1 MVGKGTYRTKE
12 EKARIVME
20 VLSNSST
27 ISEICRKYNV
37 ASSALYRWRDEFIAG
52 GTAAMDHGRSTVE
65 ASLLKEINEL
75 KVIIGELTIANETLK
90 KIQGVCGVYF
100 ILGDNDFIV
109 ILKAKGIEELNEI
122 VNNFSSIENI
132 ERSNT
137 FISMSTQFED
147 ISRFILI

>member
-1 MVGKGTYRTKE
+1 MVWKGTYRTKE

-52 GTAAMDHGRSTVE
+52 GTATMDHGRSTVE

-75 KVIIGELTIANETLK
+75 KGIIGELTIANETLK
-90 KIQGVCGVYF
+90 KFNPRMGKAMTELIANGLSRSRSSSLTGVSRSVIYYRHRERKPEYDADLERRISPSQGK
-100 ILGDNDFIV
+100 DHH
-109 ILKAKGIEELNEI
+109 
-122 VNNFSSIENI
+122 SS
-132 ERSNT
+132 
-137 FISMSTQFED
+137 
-147 ISRFILI
+147 

>member
-27 ISEICRKYNV
+27 VSEICRKYNV

-65 ASLLKEINEL
+65 ASLLREINEL
-75 KVIIGELTIANETLK
+75 KGIIGELTIANETLK
-90 KIQGVCGVYF
+90 KIQRTVKYIQPSPSMYIFVKSVSHIISG
-100 ILGDNDFIV
+100 LATTIV
-109 ILKAKGIEELNEI
+109 LDTCFL
-122 VNNFSSIENI
+122 
-132 ERSNT
+132 
-137 FISMSTQFED
+137 
-147 ISRFILI
+147 